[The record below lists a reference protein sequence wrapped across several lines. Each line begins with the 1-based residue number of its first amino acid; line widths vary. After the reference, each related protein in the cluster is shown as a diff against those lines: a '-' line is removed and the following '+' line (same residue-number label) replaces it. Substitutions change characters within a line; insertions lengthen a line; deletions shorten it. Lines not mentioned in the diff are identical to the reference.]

1 MEESKR
7 GHVYSKPKPPPSTAQ
22 IKSIFKITQ
31 LAGRGFR
38 VRSKKD
44 GQNQRETKIQVKQA
58 QQKIT
63 ALVNQSSHDDQKAKA
78 APLGVPTNPQSGAA
92 VPGTHKVTTMKVHQT
107 MTKEEAEI
115 IVVDVLKHFSSVC
128 NHFLEK
134 KKKHKGK
141 VYEEVVNNRAAE
153 VIEIIKGM
161 QAEREKLVKIHQKR
175 KKFDRDIYQAKYDA
189 SMDVFDAAVKSAVT
203 AKKKFARARRAARRR
218 ALKASQGRRTR
229 PKSSKST
236 KERVHSALERKT
248 REYVEKEEEDLNSDF
263 SESEEEEEQTGRVQD
278 ARKGLGE
285 LQDEWRST
293 MQNIRN
299 LKKKL
304 VKYVA
309 KDPACRDLPKAE
321 QQTMANTLAL
331 LLLKAQDIESGEFW
345 TDENLRRASMKQKP
359 TIYCQGAEQWFKPK
373 SKGWVADAY
382 EATKWSSLGLL
393 YSQIGLTGLR
403 FAKESEEAVGY
414 WATLWKACGI
424 LSSVAAMLN
433 PAFVVFALFAQNV
446 FGAATQTMDV
456 GRRLVHQ
463 AAGPLIV
470 QFFSKILDL
479 DMDYI
484 GSQFDR
490 GEMYGIMAAVPQVL
504 GSVKNFFLNPNVIW
518 MLAQAFCTHLI
529 MHAAPYLSMT
539 GNGYYMYLIE
549 GIVGSVMVAA
559 RYFITNNV
567 VRRLGG
573 DWMGS
578 LQEIYA
584 DIALGK
590 RITHPIR
597 RKIGDLL
604 TLKRRVD
611 GNWGTPLG
619 AWLWV
624 NDKFHVHLLRGWG
637 VNRQIGIMVLMPL
650 MKFGYAFFSGWM
662 DSADGTIVAHCEV
675 NGKTCVVTMGGET
688 VTIDKGDLENDF
700 MEQNQRK
707 IIRDYDDPY
716 NLAEGPMMNVIN
728 LGGLV
733 SGTVNA
739 LRNGDMTVGVELISN
754 KQPTVESFSQIP
766 VTAVN
771 TLIKVTANNAALG
784 VSTAVTAT
792 TGTVGSW
799 IKTYGPQWLSDL
811 FEITVN
817 SADPRIGKGVS
828 MRLSGN
834 NFTNTFKIEGNSV
847 AGKMFADAFKNAQN
861 AQNRKDAN
869 AQARKT
875 LANAANTTRSQLD
888 LEGMQTNELVD
899 KSLRDT
905 AEKKLKDLEGKKEA
919 EKEQAVKEV
928 RDVGQKILDEA
939 GLVAPMVKD
948 YSKWKG
954 TGPLDA
960 KKVNDALKQ
969 LKPAKQSKLKAE
981 MKKALDKCRKLNEEN
996 PCGRQLHPFRQK
1008 TTNMVQLFPG
1018 VGFFPTGI
1026 PTNGFLDAYERSPLD
1041 WDDVV
1046 NAKTQEDA
1054 KTQEETLEDEAM
1066 AEAQAEGRG
1075 DREKEA
1081 EREPASTAGKRG
1093 MDIRPDEGPRQTD
1106 AERNAEILS
1115 NAQKILDNLKKL
1127 KGEDNE
1133 PEPEQPEP
1141 EQPEPEPEPEQPE
1154 PEQPEP
1160 EQAEQADEDLLKQFR
1175 EDVTGKPP
1183 QSRGLGWS
1191 RPEDAPRPV
1200 VPPPPAPPPVSG
1212 TLAIGQLGGGYGLL
1226 RPRRISYASYVKKK
1240 KKK

>member
-1 MEESKR
+1 MSKRLQCVDTLGRADHDTRLFAADTTTMEESKR

-433 PAFVVFALFAQNV
+433 PRVRGVCFVRAERVWCRHTNNGRRKKARAPSCRTFDRSIFFQDPRPRHGLHRIPVRQRGDVRYHGGGPTGAGKRQKFLSQPQRDMDARAGVLHASHHARRTLLEHDGQRILHVFDRRHRRVGHGCRALLHYQQR
-446 FGAATQTMDV
+446 GAPT
-456 GRRLVHQ
+456 GRRLDGQSPRDLRRHRVGQ
-463 AAGPLIV
+463 AHYPSYPA
-470 QFFSKILDL
+470 Q
-479 DMDYI
+479 
-484 GSQFDR
+484 DR
-490 GEMYGIMAAVPQVL
+490 GSPDAQEKSRRQL
-504 GSVKNFFLNPNVIW
+504 G
-518 MLAQAFCTHLI
+518 
-529 MHAAPYLSMT
+529 HAT
-539 GNGYYMYLIE
+539 
-549 GIVGSVMVAA
+549 
-559 RYFITNNV
+559 
-567 VRRLGG
+567 
-573 DWMGS
+573 GS
-578 LQEIYA
+578 L
-584 DIALGK
+584 
-590 RITHPIR
+590 
-597 RKIGDLL
+597 
-604 TLKRRVD
+604 V
-611 GNWGTPLG
+611 
-619 AWLWV
+619 
-624 NDKFHVHLLRGWG
+624 
-637 VNRQIGIMVLMPL
+637 
-650 MKFGYAFFSGWM
+650 
-662 DSADGTIVAHCEV
+662 
-675 NGKTCVVTMGGET
+675 
-688 VTIDKGDLENDF
+688 
-700 MEQNQRK
+700 
-707 IIRDYDDPY
+707 
-716 NLAEGPMMNVIN
+716 
-728 LGGLV
+728 
-733 SGTVNA
+733 
-739 LRNGDMTVGVELISN
+739 
-754 KQPTVESFSQIP
+754 
-766 VTAVN
+766 
-771 TLIKVTANNAALG
+771 
-784 VSTAVTAT
+784 
-792 TGTVGSW
+792 
-799 IKTYGPQWLSDL
+799 
-811 FEITVN
+811 
-817 SADPRIGKGVS
+817 
-828 MRLSGN
+828 
-834 NFTNTFKIEGNSV
+834 
-847 AGKMFADAFKNAQN
+847 
-861 AQNRKDAN
+861 
-869 AQARKT
+869 
-875 LANAANTTRSQLD
+875 
-888 LEGMQTNELVD
+888 
-899 KSLRDT
+899 
-905 AEKKLKDLEGKKEA
+905 
-919 EKEQAVKEV
+919 
-928 RDVGQKILDEA
+928 VGQ
-939 GLVAPMVKD
+939 
-948 YSKWKG
+948 
-954 TGPLDA
+954 
-960 KKVNDALKQ
+960 
-969 LKPAKQSKLKAE
+969 
-981 MKKALDKCRKLNEEN
+981 R
-996 PCGRQLHPFRQK
+996 
-1008 TTNMVQLFPG
+1008 
-1018 VGFFPTGI
+1018 
-1026 PTNGFLDAYERSPLD
+1026 
-1041 WDDVV
+1041 
-1046 NAKTQEDA
+1046 
-1054 KTQEETLEDEAM
+1054 
-1066 AEAQAEGRG
+1066 
-1075 DREKEA
+1075 
-1081 EREPASTAGKRG
+1081 
-1093 MDIRPDEGPRQTD
+1093 
-1106 AERNAEILS
+1106 
-1115 NAQKILDNLKKL
+1115 
-1127 KGEDNE
+1127 
-1133 PEPEQPEP
+1133 
-1141 EQPEPEPEPEQPE
+1141 
-1154 PEQPEP
+1154 
-1160 EQAEQADEDLLKQFR
+1160 
-1175 EDVTGKPP
+1175 
-1183 QSRGLGWS
+1183 
-1191 RPEDAPRPV
+1191 
-1200 VPPPPAPPPVSG
+1200 
-1212 TLAIGQLGGGYGLL
+1212 
-1226 RPRRISYASYVKKK
+1226 
-1240 KKK
+1240 